1 MRTEIRK
8 DLREKKIN
16 IRTEL
21 TGEITITEQMI
32 EATKRT
38 HLTLTKIIN
47 PKNPKGR
54 INKGSLKKTTI
65 PKNRMATT
73 QKNRMP
79 TTRKS
84 RDLTK
89 KNPKKSISIMT

>member
-1 MRTEIRK
+1 
-8 DLREKKIN
+8 
-16 IRTEL
+16 
-21 TGEITITEQMI
+21 MI

-73 QKNRMP
+73 QKNRMATTQKNRMP